1 MKETW
6 YAALDVKTR
15 LVGFDRSASSSRMY
29 FVRLLLSELQILSSV
44 HFCQNL
50 LPNPTKAR
58 KNYIKTCIRS
68 ARQVTHANNEF
79 Q

>member
-29 FVRLLLSELQILSSV
+29 FVRLLLRRIADFEFRSFLPKLAAEPNESTQEL
-44 HFCQNL
+44 HQNL
-50 LPNPTKAR
+50 HP
-58 KNYIKTCIRS
+58 I
-68 ARQVTHANNEF
+68 E
-79 Q
+79 